1 MIAACLK
8 LIDRR
13 PEIVPLTADVHLNA
27 RTSGPSAADLAA
39 LEWAIRIGE
48 ATRAEVIAVTA
59 GPPAADAML
68 REALAAGAT
77 HALRVD
83 LPTRAPSESMAARM
97 ARALP
102 PSVDIIV
109 CGDGSLDRGSGAV
122 PAFLA
127 AHREAAQALGLVTLT
142 VDGSAILAERRL
154 DGGRRERLRVV
165 PPAVLSVEG
174 SSARLRRASVK
185 GVVRA
190 RQATISVVSGPLS
203 AHRQQPARTG
213 PYRPRARVLP
223 PPTGT
228 DPRQRILS
236 LTGALVRRDPPQR
249 LVLDP
254 AAAAERLLDQLQRW
268 GYLEGSS

>member
-13 PEIVPLTADVHLNA
+13 PEVVPLTADVHLNA

-39 LEWAIRIGE
+39 LEWALRLGE
-48 ATRAEVIAVTA
+48 ATRTEVLAVTA

-68 REALAAGAT
+68 REALATGAT
-77 HALRVD
+77 RAIRVD
-83 LPTRAPSESMAARM
+83 LATRAPSESMAARI

-102 PSVDIIV
+102 ASVDIVV

-127 AHREAAQALGLVTLT
+127 AHRGAAQALGLVNLTIAGPTL
-142 VDGSAILAERRL
+142 IAERRL

-165 PPAVLSVEG
+165 PPAVLSFEG
-174 SSARLRRASVK
+174 ASARLRRASVD
-185 GVVRA
+185 GAVHA
-190 RQATISVVSGPLS
+190 REAAITVFSGPS
-203 AHRQQPARTG
+203 SSPQRQPARTG
-213 PYRPRARVLP
+213 PYRPRPRVLP
-223 PPTGT
+223 SPADP

-236 LTGALVRRDPPQR
+236 LTGALARHDPPQR

-254 AAAAERLLDQLQRW
+254 ATAAERLLDQLRRW
-268 GYLEGSS
+268 GYLD